1 MQHYATLWDIGQT
14 RGKTVEKIA
23 EKITRVLQQIEKAN
37 PGESDLY
44 VSLDDLMEVI
54 KSNDLQINVR
64 YH

>member
-1 MQHYATLWDIGQT
+1 M
-14 RGKTVEKIA
+14 EKIA
-23 EKITRVLQQIEKAN
+23 ERITRVLQQIEKAN

-54 KSNDLQINVR
+54 KSTDLQMNVR